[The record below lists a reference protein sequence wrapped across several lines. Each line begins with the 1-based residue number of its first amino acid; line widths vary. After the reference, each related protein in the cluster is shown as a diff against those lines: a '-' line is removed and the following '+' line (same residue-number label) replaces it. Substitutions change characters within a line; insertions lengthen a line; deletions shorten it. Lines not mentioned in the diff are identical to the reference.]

1 MRLASLHLFLW
12 WIMFV
17 DLHELTYLCISET
30 TRPMKEIK
38 GIQIEKKEVKV
49 SSFAEDMILY
59 VKDPND
65 Q

>member
-1 MRLASLHLFLW
+1 
-12 WIMFV
+12 MFV